1 MVTTTQL
8 NFLTKKEF
16 TLTAHIIMYIS
27 AENIEQTR
35 VFLGLRIIKNKKMF
49 GQKKIK
55 NGTKSKIQINIT
67 VEKSVI

>member
-16 TLTAHIIMYIS
+16 TLTAHIFMYIS
-27 AENIEQTR
+27 AENIKQTR